1 MPDWWEI
8 EYDLDPFDGSD
19 AGIDPDLDYL
29 TNLQE
34 FLNYSNPNNNET
46 DGDSLGD
53 GFEVIFSKT
62 NASNWDTNGNGI
74 GDGLEF
80 IQNQGYLG
88 WIGSLPD
95 DWIGMTITWDN
106 YTVYVKT
113 NSSVLEGEFDKE
125 EPELKIKV
133 SGPEGTTGVT
143 EIDVPKGL
151 CDPDDII
158 IELDGELINFTITED
173 DYYYYIHIE
182 YNHSVHE
189 LTASFS
195 QEAIIYEEPMD
206 DDEVSIWDDL
216 SLYGL
221 IIAIIAIILL
231 LILITKI
238 SNGKG
243 DSGIQELPPEKL
255 VLLLE
260 QKHKNGEMTDET
272 YDDIKSLLEKYNG
285 G

>member
-1 MPDWWEI
+1 
-8 EYDLDPFDGSD
+8 
-19 AGIDPDLDYL
+19 
-29 TNLQE
+29 
-34 FLNYSNPNNNET
+34 
-46 DGDSLGD
+46 
-53 GFEVIFSKT
+53 
-62 NASNWDTNGNGI
+62 
-74 GDGLEF
+74 
-80 IQNQGYLG
+80 
-88 WIGSLPD
+88 
-95 DWIGMTITWDN
+95 
-106 YTVYVKT
+106 
-113 NSSVLEGEFDKE
+113 
-125 EPELKIKV
+125 
-133 SGPEGTTGVT
+133 
-143 EIDVPKGL
+143 
-151 CDPDDII
+151 
-158 IELDGELINFTITED
+158 LDGELINFTITED

-206 DDEVSIWDDL
+206 DDEVSIWDDR